1 MPLPEKHDHRISLP
15 DAVAMAKQHRTDHP
29 GEPKAHFFWR
39 EAFERLLAQPG
50 SVGIRI
56 YRGKG
61 KGGERHLVM
70 VAVDGTGEDITASGE
85 IMEIDKPCPPWC
97 STSSPLAG

>member
-1 MPLPEKHDHRISLP
+1 MPLPEKHDHRIALA
-15 DAVAMAKQHRTDHP
+15 DAVALAKQHRQDHP

-39 EAFERLLAQPG
+39 EAFDRLLAQPG
-50 SVGIRI
+50 TTGIRI

-70 VAVDGTGEDITASGE
+70 VAVDGNGEDITANGE
-85 IMEIDKPCPPWC
+85 MMEYCLPCPPFC
-97 STSSPLAG
+97 SAASPLQA